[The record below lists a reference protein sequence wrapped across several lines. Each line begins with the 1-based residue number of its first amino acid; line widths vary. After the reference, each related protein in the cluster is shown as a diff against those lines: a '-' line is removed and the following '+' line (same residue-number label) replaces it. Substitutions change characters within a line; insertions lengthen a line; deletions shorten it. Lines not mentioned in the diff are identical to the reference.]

1 MDRYDVEL
9 SWEYVHASRE
19 FYVDRYGIPQFLGTW
34 MYCFRNMDSY
44 LGDALS
50 SMYVRDHFVD
60 ENKQKVRGVTFMG
73 YVTPPPFFFSFFRG
87 GGVKVGIFYFLS
99 FFAGQAHE
107 ILDYVK
113 EALIDSTMQNVF
125 MDDVTKSKAKAKV
138 GNINIFVRRIENLK

>member
-1 MDRYDVEL
+1 MLNNYLVWKLMDRYDVEL

-60 ENKQKVRGVTFMG
+60 ENKQKVRGVMFDSF
-73 YVTPPPFFFSFFRG
+73 YFFFSG
-87 GGVKVGIFYFLS
+87 GGGGQGWYSVYSTFFNFLRDRLTK
-99 FFAGQAHE
+99 F
-107 ILDYVK
+107 L
-113 EALIDSTMQNVF
+113 TM
-125 MDDVTKSKAKAKV
+125 
-138 GNINIFVRRIENLK
+138 